1 MSCKISALVIS
12 EILGLFGNRF
22 TADRRYSC
30 HRWEKL
36 PQQFRTLLSQKKRT
50 FPLIFIA
57 FLESAQKVAHFEK
70 KDQLH
75 SLNISEVINPD
86 KCAYFNFGMLL
97 L

>member
-1 MSCKISALVIS
+1 MVTGSLQIAGILVIDGRNYPS
-12 EILGLFGNRF
+12 SFERSYL
-22 TADRRYSC
+22 
-30 HRWEKL
+30 K
-36 PQQFRTLLSQKKRT
+36 KKRT